1 MKKYLH
7 ILLIIVCSKLNAQT
21 PDDALRN
28 AWHIGNG
35 TARNIGAGGVMASLG
50 GDLSAAQINPAG
62 LAFYRTNEFALSPSF
77 LLQSNRFGYRGTDS
91 LNNKNIF
98 NYGTSGFVISSQKMN
113 NKKWLNNAF
122 ALTVSQLASF
132 NNNIQFK
139 GFNNASSFSEQY
151 IEELVN
157 DGADTTAA
165 LSNYIFG
172 SSLAFRTYLI
182 DTISGPGGVLRGYQS
197 LVPINSGVNQV
208 FSSNNR
214 GGFHEINLAFASNY
228 MDKWYLGVGLNIPII
243 HFSKDVYY
251 KESDATNNTN
261 NNFSFFEYKENFTS
275 NGVGVG
281 LKLGAIYKPATYWR
295 VGFTFHTP
303 QFISFKDRVRSEM
316 TTNTESYAGTI
327 TESSDALNSGNPG
340 YRDYTLTT
348 PWRAIASASYVFREV
363 SNTKKQR
370 AFLSADIE
378 YVNYRGARFSKT
390 DEEGNAIDGYY
401 DALNTATKN
410 YLRGNFNIK
419 LGGEIKFD
427 PIMFRA
433 GIGYFGSPYKNDNLD
448 ANRFTLSAGIGYRN
462 KGMFIDVAVVQQTLQ
477 DAQFAYRLID
487 KPNTFAQQRTILTN
501 IVATLGFKF

>member
-1 MKKYLH
+1 MKKYLQ
-7 ILLIIVCSKLNAQT
+7 ILLVLVCTKATAQI
-21 PDDALRN
+21 PDDALRT
-28 AWHIGNG
+28 AWHTNNG
-35 TARNIGAGGVMASLG
+35 TARNIAIGGVMGSLG

-62 LAFYRTNEFALSPSF
+62 LAFYRTNEFALSPAF
-77 LLQSNRFGYRGTDS
+77 LLQNNRLAYRGTDS
-91 LNNKNIF
+91 FNKKNIF
-98 NYGTSGFVISSQKMN
+98 NYGTSGFVISSQKTN

-139 GFNNASSFSEQY
+139 GFNNVSSFSEQFV
-151 IEELVN
+151 EELVN
-157 DGADTTAA
+157 DNADTTAA
-165 LSNYIFG
+165 LGNYIFG

-182 DTISGPGGVLRGYQS
+182 DTLSGPGGVLRGYQS
-197 LVPINSGVNQV
+197 LVPINTGVQQTY
-208 FSSNNR
+208 SSSNR
-214 GGFHEINLAFASNY
+214 GGIHEVNIAFASNY
-228 MDKWYLGVGLNIPII
+228 SDKWYLGVGLNVPII
-243 HFSKDVYY
+243 RFQKDLYF
-251 KESDATNNTN
+251 KESDATNNPN
-261 NNFSFFEYKENFTS
+261 NNFSFMEYKETLIS

-295 VGFTFHTP
+295 LGFTFHTP
-303 QFISFKDRVRSEM
+303 QFISFKDRIRSEM
-316 TTNTESYAGTI
+316 TTNTEAYAGTI
-327 TESSDALNSGNPG
+327 TETSDALNSGNPG

-378 YVNYRGARFSKT
+378 YVHYKGARFSKS
-390 DEEGNAIDGYY
+390 DEEGNTIDGYY
-401 DALNTATKN
+401 DALNQATKN

-433 GIGYFGSPYKNDNLD
+433 GIGYYGSPYQNKDID

-462 KGMFIDVAVVQQTLQ
+462 KGMFIDIAVVQQTLQ

-487 KPNTFAQQRTILTN
+487 KPNTYAQQRTILTN